1 MFVMSGVRE
10 NVELL
15 LEQGLSQA
23 EIARR
28 VDVAGPTV
36 EYHVARIRQ
45 EREARSSEPPPPAPN
60 ARREIRTRDLVATLL
75 ESGLSRT
82 EVARRLGLSKATVSY
97 HARRLGA
104 PVDSRCARRYD
115 WSAVQEYYD
124 RGHSIRECIAQFG
137 FSSKTWHDAVARGA
151 VVARPA
157 KMASERFFAA
167 GTPRSRTYLKSRLL
181 AEGLKKPRCETCG
194 ISEWRGEPLSLALHH
209 VNGDRLDNRVANLEL
224 LCPNCH
230 SQTSSFSGR
239 NGHRRDRPVGPAQS
253 AGPGRGGGQS
263 ALGSAA

>member
-1 MFVMSGVRE
+1 MAGVRE
-10 NVELL
+10 EVEWLL
-15 LEQGLSQA
+15 QQGVSQA

-28 VDVAGPTV
+28 LGVAGPTV
-36 EYHVARIRQ
+36 EYHVGRIRQ
-45 EREARSSEPPPPAPN
+45 EREALASAPAQPPAPD

-75 ESGLSRT
+75 ESGLSRA

-137 FSSKTWHDAVARGA
+137 FSSQTWHSAVARGA

-157 KMASERFFAA
+157 KMPSERFFAA
-167 GTPRSRTYLKSRLL
+167 GVHRSRTYLKSRLL
-181 AEGLKKPRCETCG
+181 AEGLKQPQCESCG
-194 ISEWRGEPLSLALHH
+194 IGEWRGERLSLALHH

-239 NGHRRDRPVGPAQS
+239 NGHRRSRL
-253 AGPGRGGGQS
+253 GGDGFR
-263 ALGSAA
+263 